1 MPLARDWT
9 EAQNDTI
16 ISMRGA
22 GETWKTIG
30 LALGLSRN
38 TVIERGRRLRAMP
51 DVVLPAPPPEP
62 DDRAIGPVTAL
73 PAGHPSTWDLISNQP
88 FPRY

>member
-9 EAQNDTI
+9 QAQDDTI
-16 ISMRGA
+16 ISMRAA
-22 GETWKTIG
+22 GETWKVIG

-38 TVIERGRRLRAMP
+38 TVIERGRRLNAQAAP
-51 DVVLPAPPPEP
+51 VTPAAPEP
-62 DDRAIGPVTAL
+62 DDRAVGPVGAL
-73 PAGHPSTWDLISNQP
+73 PAGHPTTWGLISDRE